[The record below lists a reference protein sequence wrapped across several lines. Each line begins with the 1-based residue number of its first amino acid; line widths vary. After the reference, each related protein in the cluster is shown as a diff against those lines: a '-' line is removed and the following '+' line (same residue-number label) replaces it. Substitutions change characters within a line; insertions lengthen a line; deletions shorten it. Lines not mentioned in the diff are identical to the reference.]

1 MKPWVRSPAL
11 LNQGGHTCDPK
22 SREVGWEDQKFRVIL
37 SYIVSLRSAWAIKTI
52 LISVLRRQ
60 GAGVL
65 VPELGSL

>member
-1 MKPWVRSPAL
+1 MQE
-11 LNQGGHTCDPK
+11 NQVKLT
-22 SREVGWEDQKFRVIL
+22 L